1 MAVYEANTR
10 SLAEFISDT
19 KLGFMPCDVEST
31 TGYRIGGSSYYAI
44 SAHEIHC
51 DRIYVVNDCF
61 IDIEGNIVV
70 TSYIPAIKYFLFT
83 NELSPSYEK
92 GRHLSFGYKV
102 DSQVLRYEI
111 GKDIELKSYDD
122 FESCMEKLIR
132 FIGNNIEEE
141 INKFKRNKNNSW
153 KIDNVVCDIEW
164 QVDKIK
170 K

>member
-1 MAVYEANTR
+1 MAVYEANIR

-19 KLGFMPCDVEST
+19 KFGFMPNKITST
-31 TGYRIGGSSYYAI
+31 KGSREDKSRYTI
-44 SAHEIHC
+44 SAHKINC

-61 IDIEGNIVV
+61 IDIDGNIVV
-70 TSYIPAIKYFLFT
+70 TSYIPSIKYYLIS
-83 NELSPSYEK
+83 NELSAYYEK
-92 GRHLSFGYKV
+92 DTHLSFEFKA

-122 FESCMEKLIR
+122 FQDCIDCLIEH
-132 FIGNNIEEE
+132 IGQNIEET
-141 INKFKRNKNNSW
+141 INNFKGNSW
-153 KIDNVVCDIEW
+153 KIDDVVCDILW